1 MSPIGGAALFSF
13 FINLAMLASPLYMM
27 QVYDRVLQSRSN
39 ATLIMLTVV
48 TVGILLA
55 MAVLEWARS
64 MVMIRMGTRIDKT
77 LRGRLFDAIFERQL
91 RQARASR
98 TQPLTDLLTVRQFL
112 GGPGM
117 YALFDVPWAP
127 LMMIVL
133 YFMHPL
139 MFAITAVGGVILL
152 ILAIS
157 NEVLTRRRLALASG
171 DSAAGLQFAET
182 SLRNAEVIEAMGMI
196 AGVRRRWLEWA
207 DRVLFMQSQASGSS
221 AAVTSSIKFVRI
233 VLQTALLGAG
243 AYLTVQGQ
251 MTAGMMIAASIIG
264 SKALAP
270 IEQAVGAWGAFIA
283 ARLSY
288 RRLDELL
295 RAVPP
300 RDVPMELPPPQG
312 RLTLEAV
319 TAVPP
324 GASVPTIRGVSL
336 EINPGEVVGIVGP
349 SAAGKTTLMRLM
361 AGVWPAH
368 MGKVRLDG
376 ADVRMLDRVRVGPYV
391 GYLPQDIEL
400 FDGTV
405 AENIARFGHVDASA
419 VTTAAMMAGV
429 HDMILRLPKGYDTP
443 LGDGGSQVS
452 GGQKQRIA
460 LARALYGD
468 PVLFLFDEPNSNLDE
483 EGEAALIAAIRQLK
497 AAERTVVL
505 IAHRAVLLNHVDKI
519 MVMRDGQVT
528 AFGPRLEIMQKMMR
542 PNIAPA
548 PMQAPAAAFAE
559 QRAEG

>member
-1 MSPIGGAALFSF
+1 
-13 FINLAMLASPLYMM
+13 
-27 QVYDRVLQSRSN
+27 
-39 ATLIMLTVV
+39 
-48 TVGILLA
+48 
-55 MAVLEWARS
+55 
-64 MVMIRMGTRIDKT
+64 
-77 LRGRLFDAIFERQL
+77 
-91 RQARASR
+91 
-98 TQPLTDLLTVRQFL
+98 
-112 GGPGM
+112 
-117 YALFDVPWAP
+117 
-127 LMMIVL
+127 
-133 YFMHPL
+133 
-139 MFAITAVGGVILL
+139 
-152 ILAIS
+152 
-157 NEVLTRRRLALASG
+157 
-171 DSAAGLQFAET
+171 
-182 SLRNAEVIEAMGMI
+182 
-196 AGVRRRWLEWA
+196 
-207 DRVLFMQSQASGSS
+207 
-221 AAVTSSIKFVRI
+221 
-233 VLQTALLGAG
+233 
-243 AYLTVQGQ
+243 
-251 MTAGMMIAASIIG
+251 
-264 SKALAP
+264 
-270 IEQAVGAWGAFIA
+270 
-283 ARLSY
+283 
-288 RRLDELL
+288 
-295 RAVPP
+295 
-300 RDVPMELPPPQG
+300 
-312 RLTLEAV
+312 
-319 TAVPP
+319 
-324 GASVPTIRGVSL
+324 
-336 EINPGEVVGIVGP
+336 
-349 SAAGKTTLMRLM
+349 
-361 AGVWPAH
+361 

-497 AAERTVVL
+497 AADRTVVL